1 LTRQPAHLVSL
12 VNWINLL
19 GLYFICVCC
28 LLLFLDFPH
37 LCLFGGSAGD
47 PRADGSCGKITF
59 LDSWAQNSG
68 DWERVAGD
76 IFMGHIYIYIYFF
89 FRASNTGDAPRAA
102 VVVPVVVLLWLLLFL
117 LHIYFYIFFFF
128 RASNT
133 GDAPRAAV
141 VVPVVVLLWFLLLLL
156 SSLLWWWWLFVVV
169 YWLVSRSVGW
179 LFVCLLGCLF
189 VSFFRLFVW
198 LFVCLVVYLCV
209 CLVVCL
215 LVC

>member
-1 LTRQPAHLVSL
+1 MLLSGYTCISVACTLTYIDIDIIVSCITLQYMPTYSCLCLLCTSEPCELQKIFHCYRYPCLTRQPAHLVSL

-76 IFMGHIYIYIYFF
+76 IFLGHIYIYFF
-89 FRASNTGDAPRAA
+89 F
-102 VVVPVVVLLWLLLFL
+102 
-117 LHIYFYIFFFF
+117 
-128 RASNT
+128 
-133 GDAPRAAV
+133 
-141 VVPVVVLLWFLLLLL
+141 
-156 SSLLWWWWLFVVV
+156 
-169 YWLVSRSVGW
+169 
-179 LFVCLLGCLF
+179 
-189 VSFFRLFVW
+189 
-198 LFVCLVVYLCV
+198 
-209 CLVVCL
+209 
-215 LVC
+215 